1 MLCLGWST
9 GVVVSDLSCKVAKTV
24 CRENIN
30 IDKTSRRQKISKRH
44 NSLLY
49 KDIMGSSLSSKPK
62 SKMDNNDD
70 EYYDR
75 VVCNVEEINDGQF
88 KEIKLDD
95 DGKVSKNVPK
105 EAAEQVYK
113 LIQKDWIPYLQGSFS
128 TAAPDSKKIEKNNNK
143 LREIIERDD
152 PKHKPVDHIDGMKF
166 EAYAK
171 EFIEKY
177 KACETALKGPPN
189 QKE

>member
-30 IDKTSRRQKISKRH
+30 IDKTSRRQINSKRH
-44 NSLLY
+44 SSLLHKY
-49 KDIMGSSLSSKPK
+49 IMGSSLSSKPK
-62 SKMDNNDD
+62 SKMDSNDD

-95 DGKVSKNVPK
+95 EGKVSGV
-105 EAAEQVYK
+105 
-113 LIQKDWIPYLQGSFS
+113 LIKQNGQLSALSNKCTHYGANLATSGSLGEGVIRCPWHGACFNITS
-128 TAAPDSKKIEKNNNK
+128 GDIE
-143 LREIIERDD
+143 
-152 PKHKPVDHIDGMKF
+152 VS
-166 EAYAK
+166 
-171 EFIEKY
+171 
-177 KACETALKGPPN
+177 
-189 QKE
+189 

>member
-30 IDKTSRRQKISKRH
+30 IDKTSRRQINSKRH
-44 NSLLY
+44 SSLLY

-95 DGKVSKNVPK
+95 KGKVSGV
-105 EAAEQVYK
+105 
-113 LIQKDWIPYLQGSFS
+113 LIKQNGQLSALSNKCTHYGANLATSGSLGEGVIRCPWHGACFNITS
-128 TAAPDSKKIEKNNNK
+128 GDIE
-143 LREIIERDD
+143 
-152 PKHKPVDHIDGMKF
+152 VS
-166 EAYAK
+166 
-171 EFIEKY
+171 
-177 KACETALKGPPN
+177 
-189 QKE
+189 

>member
-30 IDKTSRRQKISKRH
+30 IDKTSRRQINSKRH

-95 DGKVSKNVPK
+95 EGKVSGV
-105 EAAEQVYK
+105 
-113 LIQKDWIPYLQGSFS
+113 LIKQNGQLSALSNKCTHYGANLATSGSLGEGVIRCPWHGACFNITS
-128 TAAPDSKKIEKNNNK
+128 GDIE
-143 LREIIERDD
+143 
-152 PKHKPVDHIDGMKF
+152 VS
-166 EAYAK
+166 
-171 EFIEKY
+171 
-177 KACETALKGPPN
+177 
-189 QKE
+189 